1 MRIAV
6 IDDTP
11 SERGELSDY
20 IKRYFTENFIYKT
33 VDFFENGEQFLSVWK
48 RGAYDLIFID
58 IYLSGINGI
67 DLAENIRQTD
77 DNCILIFTTN
87 SADFAVKGF
96 EVRASDYLVKPFPYD
111 KFKTSM
117 DYCIRTLQKRS
128 SYIEVKESRTMVKIR
143 LEDILFTDYFNHYIL
158 IHTYSRI
165 VKSYMKF
172 DDFSPLLLRY
182 PQFLCCYRNCIV
194 NMDKVI
200 SVEKNDFILVNEERV
215 PIIRRKRQEIHQ
227 SYADYQFK
235 KLNGEEPLT

>member
-6 IDDTP
+6 VDDTP

-20 IKRYFTENFIYKT
+20 IKRYFAENLIYKT
-33 VDFFENGEQFLSVWK
+33 VDFFENGEQFLSIWK
-48 RGAYDLIFID
+48 SGAYDLIFID

-77 DNCILIFTTN
+77 GNCILIFTTN

-117 DYCIRTLQKRS
+117 DYCIRTLHKHS

-143 LEDILFTDYFNHYIL
+143 LEDILFTDYFNHYIQ

-235 KLNGEEPLT
+235 KLNGEEPLG